1 MKEVKVRFR
10 RNSELD
16 YIDVTIQASERDA
29 TVRKLME
36 EISGKPPDHLN
47 ILSTDGK
54 MLNIFMDDIISVSV
68 RDKVTLLQT
77 EVGMFSVRQPL
88 QSLEATLDSEK
99 FLRISRHEL
108 INIDKIQRVDLKVR
122 RELKLELTGG
132 IETWASH
139 RCIPT
144 VLRRL
149 QMKEEV

>member
-36 EISGKPPDHLN
+36 EISGKPPDNLN
-47 ILSTDGK
+47 IISTDGK
-54 MLNIFMDDIISVSV
+54 RLNIFMDDIISVSV
-68 RDKVTLLQT
+68 RDKLTLLQT

-88 QSLEATLDSEK
+88 QSLEAALDSEK

-108 INIDKIQRVDLKVR
+108 INIDKIERVDLKVR

-132 IETWASH
+132 LETWASH